1 MKKYLIAAAWA
12 VAISG
17 VFVGCKDDQIANST
31 VEQKIQAFEDIFVQ
45 AFGQPDPNHT
55 WGFGSPVGDEQ
66 GVTRSVDVNGNL
78 WAERPEVTAVEAQA
92 VYNYVNRPKSQI
104 PRNTYYEVSPVNFR
118 NFFVTQVWGGQS
130 SDENCNYTDLDNNA
144 VFGPEKMNH
153 LQISKSAT
161 RLGNAGAATTNG
173 TNDNPGGEAINSDW
187 DHANNFNAAQNR
199 DWDGNTMFVNWG
211 TQNFA
216 YHNSYDNKYHDKWII
231 VDGAYVYDTNG
242 KNYPG
247 KYYVCFDFI
256 ATNDQT
262 KTVFKVEWITNT
274 PNPNEKHSKDFE
286 YTGVYTIG
294 TATEAELT
302 VTIDGEDI
310 KVGTEGYTWS
320 VTSYVQ
326 GNKVVL
332 PNEYYTDWII
342 RLTEAQLK
350 EGVMPDVKVI
360 GSGTE
365 VTGKVK
371 REIITAE
378 TVVQAG
384 RVFCEDIVSARYALE
399 DLDYNDV
406 VFDAAIVHKYRKLV
420 STYYD
425 NDDNLIVFENG
436 DPNPKVEYDFTG
448 IEGQADGYS
457 NYYAKVC
464 VLAAGG
470 TLPIDMTIVNHNT
483 KDAIYNDE
491 IHNIL
496 DGKSTNVMINTLLES
511 ERARVNM
518 AEVALTKPAKMLKR
532 RTKSGQTL
540 SDEELQQFPG
550 VRSIDEDI
558 ILDVKYGN
566 VAAGIKS
573 KYYNGVSGEAVAS
586 AKFLVPLGT
595 PWAKERVNIAKAYSE
610 TKFKNWIKNE
620 LETENDWW
628 NYPTSQDSLFVNAGL
643 QGLDPDVWSKGNFL
657 SVADSVTTLEDVPM
671 TSTVDSQLQTV
682 AATNTMLASPGSGE
696 TILFDFTAEGSAPGY
711 LYNDANSYIDIRK
724 TTTGYNSIVKGS
736 KIRVYGVSIDGWEVN
751 IRPDISGQTGGYN
764 ASNSSDYATKGYI
777 DIPVTTDTDLSV
789 NDFIRIYG
797 KNFTVTYV
805 TVVNSGSGP
814 GEDTGG
820 AFWTGSQEGDFVISG
835 ADLTKNGLIV
845 NSIVRYT
852 GTRGQ
857 YYCNYGFHEGKNN
870 SGLDGVEVSA
880 KWVTA
885 DMQVTSDG
893 YVDVKFTTQAA
904 VDHVRQY
911 GYKIAFGNFT
921 CKKVEF
927 INP

>member
-17 VFVGCKDDQIANST
+17 VFVGCKDDQIADST

-66 GVTRSVDVNGNL
+66 GVTRAEVNVNGNL
-78 WAERPEVTAVEAQA
+78 WETRPALGETEEQDVLDYMDMTLAEMTQKGNKYAKEF
-92 VYNYVNRPKSQI
+92 
-104 PRNTYYEVSPVNFR
+104 PVNLV
-118 NFFVTQVWGGQS
+118 NYFVTQVHTGDDYYGTAQS
-130 SDENCNYTDLDNNA
+130 PDNKTTL
-144 VFGPEKMNH
+144 GSSKMNNLH
-153 LQISKSAT
+153 IAMVSSVA
-161 RLGNAGAATTNG
+161 RANG
-173 TNDNPGGEAINSDW
+173 SIKGSLPGEEGDW
-187 DHANNFNAAQNR
+187 EHVNNFNAGTSK
-199 DWDGNTMFVNWG
+199 DWGGNTMFINSG
-211 TQNFA
+211 TFDFA
-216 YHNSYDNKYHDKWII
+216 YENSDDSKYHNKWIVVKGSDI
-231 VDGAYVYDTNG
+231 NAEKYG
-242 KNYPG
+242 NY
-247 KYYVCFDFI
+247 YYVCFDFEG
-256 ATNDQT
+256 
-262 KTVFKVEWITNT
+262 V
-274 PNPNEKHSKDFE
+274 PNECITYYDFYYLDE
-286 YTGVYTIG
+286 SNNRQHANGQ
-294 TATEAELT
+294 
-302 VTIDGEDI
+302 IDGYFESLQDI
-310 KVGTEGYTWS
+310 KDAGISTIKDTQNQNHNVNN
-320 VTSYVQ
+320 VTDFTISRWGQDNMLYR
-326 GNKVVL
+326 GDN
-332 PNEYYTDWII
+332 NYSDWII

-350 EGVMPDVKVI
+350 EGIIPDVKVI

-470 TLPIDMTIVNHNT
+470 TLPIDMTIVNHDT

-573 KYYNGVSGEAVAS
+573 KYYNGVSGNAVAS

-628 NYPTSQDSLFVNAGL
+628 NYPTSQDSLFVDAGL

-777 DIPVTTDTDLSV
+777 DIPVTKATALSV